1 MVVQAHGENAEVGH
15 EPPAHRGDDDRT
27 HEDGESAGTCQERGR
42 RGRPHATA
50 LPQRRDGCVEHEQRL
65 DTQRAGHADGDGGT
79 GPERVECA
87 DLAKI
92 RDERQATEQGSPGVA
107 SIVGHRD
114 GRGHSQKA
122 ILPVADS
129 GFGYPKYKDTVNRSE
144 PMHHP
149 GPPRFV
155 ATGDEIELAPRD
167 PDPTATYSWHLAR
180 APVQSTATLG
190 DDPVEHFVPDTPGRY
205 VVRLNAPDG
214 KHDLTVRAFPG
225 QVESSGTHTS
235 GRSGRSGGR
244 SGGVSGGRSGGVSG
258 GRSGSGEYTPATGG
272 GGDGGSGGRPRL
284 TLRPAIEGDEAVV
297 RADPSAHPDGTETAG
312 DLAVEFLLDDRDDID
327 ADAVTRDGTDLRIP
341 LDALP
346 ERARIHAVAVGD
358 HGYSVP
364 DAVEFTRDEDGV
376 RTGTND
382 AGIAASRPYDAPAW
396 AEDSVIYE
404 IYVRTFAGDSDESP
418 FDAIVDRLD
427 YLDLLGV
434 DVIWLTPVLQNDH
447 APHGY
452 NITDFFEI
460 ASDLGTRADYERFI
474 EAAHDRGFKVLFD
487 LVCNHSARTHPYF
500 ESAVDDPDSE
510 YRDWYAWRTDT
521 QPETYFDWQHIANFN
536 FDHLPVRRHLLD
548 AVAQWAELV
557 DGFRCDMAWAV
568 PNSFWRE
575 IHDYCKD
582 HDSEFLLLDETIP
595 YIPDFQAGLFDMH
608 FDSTT
613 YAALR
618 EVGGGGDAEAVLG
631 AIEGRAEIGFPEH
644 ASFML
649 YAENHDETRYIVDY
663 GREAAE
669 AAAGALFTL
678 PGAPLLYAGQ
688 EFGQRG
694 KRDDLAWNHADEALQ
709 SFVGD
714 LSSVRH
720 DQPALSAAADL
731 VRVPYEVRDG
741 PSDRVVAYARTTG
754 EDAAVVVLNFGS
766 EQTTVGLPVETGET
780 DLVSG
785 EQRGATG
792 DGDTT
797 VTVDSVAV
805 FPAADSDLGQ

>member
-1 MVVQAHGENAEVGH
+1 
-15 EPPAHRGDDDRT
+15 
-27 HEDGESAGTCQERGR
+27 
-42 RGRPHATA
+42 
-50 LPQRRDGCVEHEQRL
+50 
-65 DTQRAGHADGDGGT
+65 
-79 GPERVECA
+79 
-87 DLAKI
+87 
-92 RDERQATEQGSPGVA
+92 
-107 SIVGHRD
+107 
-114 GRGHSQKA
+114 
-122 ILPVADS
+122 
-129 GFGYPKYKDTVNRSE
+129 
-144 PMHHP
+144 MHHP

-155 ATGDEIELAPRD
+155 ATGGEIELAPRD
-167 PDPTATYSWHLAR
+167 PDPTATYSWHVAR

-190 DDPVEHFVPDTPGRY
+190 DDPVEQFVPDTPGRY
-205 VVRLNAPDG
+205 VIRLSAPDG

-225 QVESSGTHTS
+225 TLKSGGTHTS
-235 GRSGRSGGR
+235 GLSGRSGER
-244 SGGVSGGRSGGVSG
+244 SGGVSGGQSGSG
-258 GRSGSGEYTPATGG
+258 LSGSGEYTQTGDG
-272 GGDGGSGGRPRL
+272 SDEGGSGGRPRL

-297 RADPSAHPDGTETAG
+297 RADYSAHPEGSETAG

-364 DAVEFTRDEDGV
+364 DAVEFTRDGDGV
-376 RTGTND
+376 ETVVSG
-382 AGIAASRPYDAPAW
+382 AGVAARRPYDAPAW

-404 IYVRTFAGDSDESP
+404 IYVRTFAGEGDDSP
-418 FDAIVDRLD
+418 FDAIIDRLD
-427 YLDLLGV
+427 YLDSLGV

-500 ESAVDDPDSE
+500 ESAVEGPDAD
-510 YRDWYAWRTDT
+510 YREWYEWRSDT
-521 QPETYFDWQHIANFN
+521 EPETYFEWEHIANFN

-582 HDSEFLLLDETIP
+582 RDSEFLLLDETIP

-618 EVGGGGDAEAVLG
+618 QVGGGGDAEAVLS

-663 GREAAE
+663 GRDAAE

-694 KRDDLAWNHADEALQ
+694 RRDDLAWDHADETLQ
-709 SFVGD
+709 SFVSD
-714 LSSVRH
+714 LSATRH
-720 DQPALSAAADL
+720 DQPALSADADL
-731 VRVPYEVRDG
+731 VRIPYEVRDG
-741 PSDRVVAYARTTG
+741 PSDRVVAYARTTD
-754 EDAAVVVLNFGS
+754 EDAAVVVLNFSS
-766 EQTTVGLPVETGET
+766 EPTTVELPAGTDDT

-785 EQRGATG
+785 EHRGAAG
-792 DGDTT
+792 DGDAT
-797 VTVDSVAV
+797 VTVDSVGV
-805 FPAADSDLGQ
+805 FPTAESGLRQ

>member
-1 MVVQAHGENAEVGH
+1 
-15 EPPAHRGDDDRT
+15 
-27 HEDGESAGTCQERGR
+27 
-42 RGRPHATA
+42 
-50 LPQRRDGCVEHEQRL
+50 
-65 DTQRAGHADGDGGT
+65 
-79 GPERVECA
+79 
-87 DLAKI
+87 
-92 RDERQATEQGSPGVA
+92 
-107 SIVGHRD
+107 
-114 GRGHSQKA
+114 
-122 ILPVADS
+122 
-129 GFGYPKYKDTVNRSE
+129 
-144 PMHHP
+144 MHHP

-155 ATGDEIELAPRD
+155 ATGDEVELAPRD
-167 PDPTATYSWHLAR
+167 PDPSATYTWRLAQ
-180 APVQSTATLG
+180 APERSTVSLG
-190 DDPVEHFVPDTPGRY
+190 DDPVEHLVPDAPGRY
-205 VVRLNAPDG
+205 VVRLSAPDG
-214 KHDLTVRAFPG
+214 THDLTVRAFPG
-225 QVESSGTHTS
+225 DLKPSGGYTS
-235 GRSGRSGGR
+235 GRSGGQ
-244 SGGVSGGRSGGVSG
+244 SGGVSGGQSGP
-258 GRSGSGEYTPATGG
+258 GRSGSGEYTQAGA
-272 GGDGGSGGRPRL
+272 GSEGSGGGRPRL

-297 RADPSAHPDGTETAG
+297 RADLGTHPHGSETAA
-312 DLAVEFLLDDRDDID
+312 DLGVEFLLDDRDDID
-327 ADAVTRDGTDLRIP
+327 DDAVTREGAELRIP
-341 LDALP
+341 LAALP
-346 ERARIHAVAVGD
+346 DRARIHAVAVGD
-358 HGYSVP
+358 YGYSVP
-364 DAVEFTRDEDGV
+364 DAVEFTRTADGV
-376 RTGTND
+376 ETVASD
-382 AGIAASRPYDAPAW
+382 AGVAARRPYDAPTW
-396 AEDSVIYE
+396 AEDAVIYE

-427 YLDLLGV
+427 YLDSLGV

-452 NITDFFEI
+452 NITDFFSI
-460 ASDLGTRADYERFI
+460 ASDLGTREDYERFV
-474 EAAHDRGFKVLFD
+474 EAAHDRGFKILFD

-521 QPETYFDWQHIANFN
+521 EPETYFDWEHIANFD

-568 PNSFWRE
+568 PNGFWRE

-582 HDSEFLLLDETIP
+582 RDSEFLLLDETIP

-618 EVGGGGDAEAVLG
+618 QVGGGADAEAVLG
-631 AIEGRAEIGFPEH
+631 AIEGRAEIGFPDH

-694 KRDDLAWNHADEALQ
+694 RRDDLAWDHADETLQ
-709 SFVGD
+709 SFVSD

-720 DQPALSAAADL
+720 DQPALSADADL
-731 VRVPYEVRDG
+731 VRIPYEVRDG
-741 PSDRVVAYARTTG
+741 PSDRVVAYARAS
-754 EDAAVVVLNFGS
+754 EADAAVVALNFGD
-766 EQTTVGLPVETGET
+766 EPATVALPTETGET

-785 EQRGATG
+785 ERRGQAG
-792 DGDTT
+792 DGNTT
-797 VTVDSVAV
+797 VTVDSVSV
-805 FPAADSDLGQ
+805 FPAARSDLPQ

>member
-1 MVVQAHGENAEVGH
+1 
-15 EPPAHRGDDDRT
+15 
-27 HEDGESAGTCQERGR
+27 
-42 RGRPHATA
+42 
-50 LPQRRDGCVEHEQRL
+50 
-65 DTQRAGHADGDGGT
+65 
-79 GPERVECA
+79 
-87 DLAKI
+87 
-92 RDERQATEQGSPGVA
+92 
-107 SIVGHRD
+107 
-114 GRGHSQKA
+114 
-122 ILPVADS
+122 
-129 GFGYPKYKDTVNRSE
+129 
-144 PMHHP
+144 MHHP

-155 ATGDEIELAPRD
+155 ATGDEVELAPRD
-167 PDPTATYSWHLAR
+167 PDPSATYTWRLTR
-180 APVQSTATLG
+180 APVRSTASLG
-190 DDPVEHFVPDTPGRY
+190 DDPVEHLVPDAPGRY
-205 VVRLNAPDG
+205 VVRLSAPDG
-214 KHDLTVRAFPG
+214 EHDLTVRAFPG
-225 QVESSGTHTS
+225 DLHSSGGYT
-235 GRSGRSGGR
+235 SGRSGGR
-244 SGGVSGGRSGGVSG
+244 SGGVSGGQSGP
-258 GRSGSGEYTPATGG
+258 GRSGSGEYTQAGDDTGG
-272 GGDGGSGGRPRL
+272 GGRPRL
-284 TLRPAIEGDEAVV
+284 SLRPAIEGDEAVV
-297 RADPSAHPDGTETAG
+297 RADCSSHPEGSETAA

-327 ADAVTRDGTDLRIP
+327 KDAVTREGATLRIP

-346 ERARIHAVAVGD
+346 ERARIHGVAVGEY
-358 HGYSVP
+358 GYSVP
-364 DAVEFTRDEDGV
+364 DAVEFTRTADGV
-376 RTGTND
+376 ETVASG
-382 AGIAASRPYDAPAW
+382 AGVAARRPYVAPSW
-396 AEDSVIYE
+396 AEDSTIYE

-418 FDAIVDRLD
+418 FDAIIDRLD
-427 YLDLLGV
+427 YLDSLGV

-460 ASDLGTRADYERFI
+460 ASDLGTRADYERFV

-500 ESAVDDPDSE
+500 ESAVDNPESE
-510 YRDWYAWRTDT
+510 YRDWYAWRSDT
-521 QPETYFDWQHIANFN
+521 EPETYFEWEHIANFD

-568 PNSFWRE
+568 PNGFWRE

-582 HDSEFLLLDETIP
+582 RDSEFLLLDETIP

-618 EVGGGGDAEAVLG
+618 QVGGGSDAEAVLD
-631 AIEGRAEIGFPEH
+631 AIEGRAEIGFPDH

-694 KRDDLAWNHADEALQ
+694 RRDDLAWDHADETLQ

-714 LSSVRH
+714 LSAVRH
-720 DQPALSAAADL
+720 DQPALSAEADL
-731 VRVPYEVRDG
+731 VRIPYEVRDG
-741 PSDRVVAYARTTG
+741 PSDRVVAYARTT
-754 EDAAVVVLNFGS
+754 EDDAAVVVLNFGS
-766 EQTTVGLPVETGET
+766 EPTTVGLPIETDET

-785 EQRGATG
+785 DHRGAGG
-792 DGDTT
+792 DSDGTA

-805 FPAADSDLGQ
+805 FPAGSSDLRQ